1 GGERPHVELIIT
13 LAELQA
19 GIGTGEL
26 TPGSGS
32 VEPTPINIETAQ
44 MITCDSDV
52 RRITTT
58 GKHYPPATTN
68 QTKKTSK
75 HSPKQPK
82 DHAIARIMA
91 APSEILDY
99 GRSERIVPP
108 GLRRRVTKRDHTCIA
123 PGCQR
128 RGKHTQA
135 HHVIHWATGGFT
147 SLDNLALLCGR
158 HHFAVH
164 HEHWEITPRPGLQPH
179 EHGYWQM
186 QPPQPPAWFTT

>member
-1 GGERPHVELIIT
+1 
-13 LAELQA
+13 
-19 GIGTGEL
+19 
-26 TPGSGS
+26 
-32 VEPTPINIETAQ
+32 
-44 MITCDSDV
+44 
-52 RRITTT
+52 
-58 GKHYPPATTN
+58 PATTN

-75 HSPKQPK
+75 HSPKQPT
-82 DHAIARIMA
+82 DQAIARILA

-108 GLRRRVTKRDHTCIA
+108 GLRRRVTQRDHTCIA

-147 SLDNLALLCGR
+147 ALDNLALLCGR

-186 QPPQPPAWFTT
+186 QPPQPPTWFQQ